1 MVTRMA
7 WTASEDEDHQRT
19 KTIKYG
25 VIGLVEKSCGSLLEC
40 PAMSELRNGER
51 VHLVDKKGRHYALT
65 LKAGDTYHFSGET
78 IPHDNLIGRPDGSIV
93 TLSKGK
99 RFVALR
105 PTFGEYVLKMPR
117 GAQVLY
123 PKDLSLIPMWADV
136 YPGARVFEAGT
147 GSGALTMALLRAVGP
162 TGLVVTYEA
171 RDDFAR
177 TALTNIERYMGPVS
191 TLLPC
196 RKNAYEGIDVL
207 EDGRLF
213 DRLVLDLPEPWQV
226 VPHAAKVLRSGGIY
240 LSFVPT
246 VPQVMQTVD
255 ALERT
260 GVFGMI
266 ETFETLLRTWSIQG
280 RSVRPDHRMVAH
292 SGFLTVARKVE
303 AGWWSS
309 AAPASGAGA
318 SPEESDDEDAGEG
331 AAI

>member
-1 MVTRMA
+1 
-7 WTASEDEDHQRT
+7 
-19 KTIKYG
+19 
-25 VIGLVEKSCGSLLEC
+25 
-40 PAMSELRNGER
+40 MSHFRNGER
-51 VHLVDKKGRHYALT
+51 IHLVDKKGRQYALT
-65 LKAGDTYHFSGET
+65 LKAGDTYQLSGHK
-78 IPHDNLIGRPDGSIV
+78 ILHDELIGKPDGSLV
-93 TLSKGK
+93 TLSGEKPMI
-99 RFVALR
+99 ALR

-123 PKDLSLIPMWADV
+123 PKDLALIPMWADV

-162 TGLVVTYEA
+162 RGLVVTYEA
-171 RDDFAR
+171 REDFAR
-177 TALTNIERYMGPVS
+177 TAMTNIERYMGAMPNLI
-191 TLLPC
+191 TL
-196 RKNAYEGIDVL
+196 RRNAYEGINLLD
-207 EDGRLF
+207 DGIPF

-226 VPHAAKVLRSGGIY
+226 VPHAALVLRSGGMY

-246 VPQVMQTVD
+246 VPQVQQTVE

-303 AGWWSS
+303 SGFWTASRASRPESLDIG
-309 AAPASGAGA
+309 APEIGG
-318 SPEESDDEDAGEG
+318 DDAP
-331 AAI
+331 